1 MPRRG
6 WPRTRPTTQT
16 TSSSPTATWRR
27 GGGVRRSLL
36 SPPSGV
42 RDPRIPESLTRP
54 WPCRS
59 LNRPQSVNYTKGR
72 ALQLKGKVLAL
83 ALDGDALLVA
93 TAAATA
99 VRVNLRVRST
109 SSSSRTCSNTAH
121 S

>member
-54 WPCRS
+54 WPCLS
-59 LNRPQSVNYTKGR
+59 RPQSVNYTKGR